1 MRIKTAPHK
10 LASQRNKQYIVQ
22 VFPAWLWLDTFSEQA
37 GFALKK
43 KKERAIKIIALSF
56 FREIEKRCPF
66 FNSQFVALEP

>member
-43 KKERAIKIIALSF
+43 KKGRAIKNN
-56 FREIEKRCPF
+56 RPF
-66 FNSQFVALEP
+66 LF